1 MDDDKDDKS
10 IIEKTLEAVK
20 DIAVVAS
27 EVTHEAME
35 PEPIKPGDEVV
46 VMPMPATGLMGDPRS
61 SWRDGSWDGRGEPQR
76 VAGCRSGSALRCRTL
91 RTHSRAAGHPG
102 RQLRTVAVRSSGRS
116 KSQGSEASAPG
127 SGSV

>member
-10 IIEKTLEAVK
+10 IVEKTLEAVK

-46 VMPMPATGLMGDPRS
+46 VMPMAATGLMGDPRS

-76 VAGCRSGSALRCRTL
+76 VAGC
-91 RTHSRAAGHPG
+91 
-102 RQLRTVAVRSSGRS
+102 SSGRS